1 MVLPRST
8 LFRTLFTA
16 QQSTRIAGARV
27 SSRVWQQATRRT
39 YASGGGESKKSSDL
53 PWIIGSLVFTVP
65 AASFL
70 LADGPK
76 KPTHSELHMPTH
88 KDTEEVHISEKQA
101 ASEVEE
107 EGEKDKT
114 EPERDSAP
122 SPKESDQSV
131 RGGQGEAKEALEE
144 TSASEST
151 KDAEDASA
159 KKMES
164 EKKETAEKETPTQK
178 RPEKD
183 EAKPSHASSADT
195 SAAK

>member
-8 LFRTLFTA
+8 FFRTLFTA
-16 QQSTRIAGARV
+16 RQSTRIAGSRA

-53 PWIIGSLVFTVP
+53 PC
-65 AASFL
+65 FL

-107 EGEKDKT
+107 EEEKDKT

-144 TSASEST
+144 TSASGST

-164 EKKETAEKETPTQK
+164 EKKEK

-183 EAKPSHASSADT
+183 EAKPSHASGADT